1 MIADRCWLDVSSQFQ
16 DLSKEMKAAIGFPT
30 APQSEWTVI
39 TYSFFQEVFHLGR
52 EV

>member
-39 TYSFFQEVFHLGR
+39 TYSFFQEVFPLGR